1 VCIRREHHP
10 LCGRSLAVYGWTHR
24 HGRLEL
30 ILVLPDG
37 SKSMVPADWTDLVEE
52 INPGSNAEV
61 FGDLASISQLLRVR
75 VVVDSLLARQRE
87 QQQREAQDSAT

>member
-37 SKSMVPADWTDLVEE
+37 SKSMVPADWTDLAEE
-52 INPGSNAEV
+52 IDPGSNAEV
-61 FGDLASISQLLRVR
+61 SGDLASADQLLHVR
-75 VVVDSLLARQRE
+75 AVVDALLARQRE
-87 QQQREAQDSAT
+87 NPRRHDSAT